1 MNIAEPFINRPVASS
16 LLAVGIV
23 LLGLLAFRMLPVA
36 PLPQVD
42 FPAVQIYA
50 GLPGASPE
58 SMASTVATP
67 LERAL
72 GSIPGVTAINSNS
85 TQGST
90 FIWVEFTLDRDLD
103 SAARDVQAALNSA
116 RGQLP
121 AGMPGNPSYRKISPS
136 QAPIMAI
143 ALSSPNLSPSALYD
157 AASTILAQ
165 KLSQIHGVGQV
176 GIDGA
181 SLPAVRI
188 QLNPNALANYNI
200 ALDEVRNAVA
210 NANVL
215 RPIGTLE
222 ESDTR
227 WQVHTNESLRSAKDY
242 QTLVI
247 RYREDGG
254 VVRLQDVAT
263 VTDSVENRYT
273 DGFHN
278 QSSAV
283 TLTVSRQTGA
293 NIVETIDAINAQLP
307 ALRALM
313 PGDTQLKVVMDRSPG
328 IRATLN
334 EAQITLM
341 LSVLLVVGVV
351 WVFLGS
357 ARSALIPSLAI
368 PVAIIGAFAV
378 MYLYGFSLNNISLMA
393 LIVAA
398 GLVVDDAIVVLEN
411 IKRHIERGLSPF
423 QAAIQG
429 TREVGFTLL
438 AMNITLVVVFISI
451 LLMGGVVEKLFRE
464 FSITLAAA
472 MIISLAVSLSLTPAL
487 CAQLLKAEPKKEF
500 KPNIF
505 DDIKQAYS
513 VALSW
518 ALLHSRIVMLI
529 LAAVIGVNIY
539 LYIAIPKTMLPEQD
553 TGQMTGFIRGD
564 DGFSFQL
571 MQPKIQQFR
580 QLLLSDPAI
589 EDVFGASG
597 GGNGVSNAWIRI
609 SLKPMAERGVSVDEV
624 VDRLRRKMPS
634 IPGAILMINSDQDI
648 RLSSPFSRSE
658 QELMLLA
665 DDLKL
670 LHNWAAKITT
680 AMEKMPELT
689 EIDGVKE
696 EGTQQV
702 VLTIDREAAQR
713 LGVNMNAVASMLNNS
728 FSQRQVSTMYDE
740 MNQYRVVMELEPG
753 YTATPAVLEQ
763 LQVITSDGK
772 RVPLSTFS
780 SFGYGLAEDRV
791 RHSNQFAS
799 ESIGYGVAEN
809 YTEEQA
815 RAAIET
821 KIAELMVPNEV
832 YLAPAGSSR
841 PGWGPSTPG
850 MAQDPAVLIGCV
862 LLAVYL
868 ILGILYESTIHPL
881 TILST
886 LPSAGIGALLA
897 LRLSDTPF
905 SLIAMLGLFLLIGI
919 VMKNAI
925 LMIDFALELERKEG
939 LSSRDSIFQ
948 AALLRLRP
956 IMMTNLAGLLGAL
969 PLILSFNEGSE
980 LRTPL
985 GITIIGGLAVSQLL
999 TLFTT
1004 PVVYLYMEKVRNWGL
1019 GRKAGQLPKADA
1031 DFLIERPDVIVDE
1044 GRFRL

>member
-1 MNIAEPFINRPVASS
+1 MFIADLFIKRPVASS

-23 LLGLLAFRMLPVA
+23 LLGLLAWRMLPVA

-58 SMASTVATP
+58 SMAATVATP

-90 FIWVEFTLDRDLD
+90 FIWVEFNLDRDLD
-103 SAARDVQAALNSA
+103 SAARDVQAALNAA

-121 AGMPGNPSYRKISPS
+121 AGMPGNPGYRKISPS
-136 QAPIMAI
+136 QAPIMAL

-157 AASTILAQ
+157 SAATILAQ

-200 ALDEVRNAVA
+200 ALDEVRNAVS

-215 RPIGTLE
+215 RPIGMLE
-222 ESDTR
+222 ENDTR

-247 RYREDGG
+247 RYGEDGG

-313 PGDTQLKVVMDRSPG
+313 PADTQLKVVMDRSPG
-328 IRATLN
+328 IRATLK
-334 EAQITLM
+334 EAQITLV

-378 MYLYGFSLNNISLMA
+378 MYLYGFSLNNLSLMA

-487 CAQLLKAEPKKEF
+487 CAQLLKAEPKKEI

-505 DDIKQAYS
+505 DDIKGAYS
-513 VALSW
+513 IALGW
-518 ALLHSRIVMLI
+518 ALRHSRIVMSI
-529 LAAVIGVNIY
+529 LAAVIGLNIY
-539 LYIAIPKTMLPEQD
+539 LYVAIPKTMLPEQD
-553 TGQMTGFIRGD
+553 TGQMTGWIRGD

-580 QLLLSDPAI
+580 QLLLADPAV

-597 GGNGVSNAWIRI
+597 GGNGVSNAWMRI
-609 SLKPMAERGVSVDEV
+609 SLKPMAERGVSVHEV
-624 VDRLRRKMPS
+624 VDRLRRQMPS
-634 IPGAILMINSDQDI
+634 IPGAMLMVGPDQDI

-753 YTATPAVLEQ
+753 YTSTPAVLEQ

-850 MAQDPAVLIGCV
+850 MAQDPAVLIACV

-1019 GRKAGQLPKADA
+1019 KKAGHAAPAKATN
-1031 DFLIERPDVIVDE
+1031 
-1044 GRFRL
+1044 

>member
-1 MNIAEPFINRPVASS
+1 
-16 LLAVGIV
+16 
-23 LLGLLAFRMLPVA
+23 
-36 PLPQVD
+36 
-42 FPAVQIYA
+42 
-50 GLPGASPE
+50 
-58 SMASTVATP
+58 MAATVATP

-103 SAARDVQAALNSA
+103 SAARDVQAALNAA

-121 AGMPGNPSYRKISPS
+121 AGMPGNPGYRKISPS
-136 QAPIMAI
+136 QAPIMAL
-143 ALSSPNLSPSALYD
+143 ALSSPNLSPAALYD
-157 AASTILAQ
+157 SAATILAQ
-165 KLSQIHGVGQV
+165 KLSQIKGVGQV

-188 QLNPNALANYNI
+188 QLNPNALANYGI

-210 NANVL
+210 NANVM
-215 RPIGTLE
+215 RPIGMLE
-222 ESDTR
+222 ENDTR

-247 RYREDGG
+247 RYGDEGG

-313 PGDTQLKVVMDRSPG
+313 PADTQLKVVMDRSPG
-328 IRATLN
+328 IRATLK
-334 EAQITLM
+334 EAQITLV

-378 MYLYGFSLNNISLMA
+378 MYLYGFSLNNLSLMA

-487 CAQLLKAEPKKEF
+487 CAQLLKAEPKKEH
-500 KPNIF
+500 KPGIF
-505 DDIKQAYS
+505 DDIKHGYS
-513 VALSW
+513 IALDW
-518 ALLHSRIVMLI
+518 ALRHSRIVLLI
-529 LAAVIGVNIY
+529 LAGVIGINIY
-539 LYIAIPKTMLPEQD
+539 LYVAIPKTMLPEQD
-553 TGQMTGFIRGD
+553 TGQMTGWIRGD

-580 QLLLSDPAI
+580 QLLLADPAV

-597 GGNGVSNAWIRI
+597 GGNGVSNAWMRI
-609 SLKPMAERGVSVDEV
+609 SLKPMAERGVSVHEV
-624 VDRLRRKMPS
+624 VDRLRRQMPS
-634 IPGAILMINSDQDI
+634 IPGAMLMIGPDQDI

-670 LHNWAAKITT
+670 LHKWAAKITT

-728 FSQRQVSTMYDE
+728 FSQRQVSTMFDE

-763 LQVITSDGK
+763 LQVITNDGK

-780 SFGYGLAEDRV
+780 SFNYGLAEDRV

-815 RAAIET
+815 RAAIEN
-821 KIAELMVPNEV
+821 KIAELMVPKEV

-850 MAQDPAVLIGCV
+850 MAQDPAVLIACV

-1019 GRKAGQLPKADA
+1019 AIRHISETKEKQASTSHNL
-1031 DFLIERPDVIVDE
+1031 
-1044 GRFRL
+1044 

>member
-1 MNIAEPFINRPVASS
+1 MNIAEPFIKRPVAAS

-23 LLGLLAFRMLPVA
+23 LLGLLAWRMLPVA

-58 SMASTVATP
+58 SMAATVATP

-103 SAARDVQAALNSA
+103 SAARDVQAALNAA

-121 AGMPGNPSYRKISPS
+121 AGMPGNPGYRKISPS
-136 QAPIMAI
+136 QAPIMAL

-157 AASTILAQ
+157 SAATILAQ
-165 KLSQIHGVGQV
+165 KLSQIKGVGQV

-188 QLNPNALANYNI
+188 QLNPNALANYGI

-215 RPIGTLE
+215 RPIGMLE
-222 ESDTR
+222 ENDTR
-227 WQVHTNESLRSAKDY
+227 WQVHTNESLRSATDY
-242 QTLVI
+242 QTLII

-263 VTDSVENRYT
+263 VSDSVENRYT

-313 PGDTQLKVVMDRSPG
+313 PADTQLKVVMDRSPG
-328 IRATLN
+328 IRATLK
-334 EAQITLM
+334 EAQITLV

-378 MYLYGFSLNNISLMA
+378 MYLYGFSLNNLSLMA

-472 MIISLAVSLSLTPAL
+472 MVISLAVSLSLTPAL
-487 CAQLLKAEPKKEF
+487 CAQLLKSEQKKEH
-500 KPNIF
+500 KPGIF
-505 DDIKQAYS
+505 DDIKHAYS
-513 VALSW
+513 IALGW
-518 ALLHSRIVMLI
+518 ALHHSRIVMLI
-529 LAAVIGVNIY
+529 LAGVIGLNIY
-539 LYIAIPKTMLPEQD
+539 LYVAIPKTMLPEQD
-553 TGQMTGFIRGD
+553 TGQMTGWIRGD

-580 QLLLSDPAI
+580 QLLLADPAV

-597 GGNGVSNAWIRI
+597 GGNGVSNAWMRI
-609 SLKPMAERGVSVDEV
+609 SLKPMAERGVSVNEV
-624 VDRLRRKMPS
+624 VDRLRRQMPS
-634 IPGAILMINSDQDI
+634 IPGAMLMIGPDQDI

-740 MNQYRVVMELEPG
+740 MNQYRVVMELEPS

-799 ESIGYGVAEN
+799 ESIGYGIAEN

-821 KIAELMVPNEV
+821 KIAELMVPKEV

-868 ILGILYESTIHPL
+868 ILGILYESSIHPL

-1019 GRKAGQLPKADA
+1019 GKKAGELPKADA
-1031 DFLIERPDVIVDE
+1031 DFLVERPDIIADE
-1044 GRFRL
+1044 GRFKL

>member
-1 MNIAEPFINRPVASS
+1 MFIADPFIKRPVASS
-16 LLAVGIV
+16 LLAIGIV

-58 SMASTVATP
+58 SMAATVATP

-103 SAARDVQAALNSA
+103 SAARDVQAALNAA

-121 AGMPGNPSYRKISPS
+121 AGMPGNPGYRKISPS
-136 QAPIMAI
+136 QAPIMAL
-143 ALSSPNLSPSALYD
+143 ALSSPNLSPAALYD
-157 AASTILAQ
+157 SAATILAQ
-165 KLSQIHGVGQV
+165 KLSQIKGVGQV

-188 QLNPNALANYNI
+188 QLNPNALANYGI

-210 NANVL
+210 NANVM
-215 RPIGTLE
+215 RPVGMLE
-222 ESDTR
+222 ENDTR

-247 RYREDGG
+247 RYGDEGG

-313 PGDTQLKVVMDRSPG
+313 PADTQLKVVMDRSPG
-328 IRATLN
+328 IRATLK
-334 EAQITLM
+334 EAQITLV

-378 MYLYGFSLNNISLMA
+378 MYLYGFSLNNLSLMA

-487 CAQLLKAEPKKEF
+487 CAQLLKAEPKKEH
-500 KPNIF
+500 KPGIF
-505 DDIKQAYS
+505 DDIKQGYS
-513 VALSW
+513 IALDW
-518 ALLHSRIVMLI
+518 ALRHSRIVLLI
-529 LAAVIGVNIY
+529 LAGVIGLNIY
-539 LYIAIPKTMLPEQD
+539 LYVAIPKTMLPEQD
-553 TGQMTGFIRGD
+553 TGQMTGWIRGD

-580 QLLLSDPAI
+580 QLLLADPAV

-597 GGNGVSNAWIRI
+597 GGNGVSNAWMRI
-609 SLKPMAERGVSVDEV
+609 SLKPMAERGVSVHEV
-624 VDRLRRKMPS
+624 VDRLRRQMPS
-634 IPGAILMINSDQDI
+634 IPGAMLMIGPDQDI

-670 LHNWAAKITT
+670 LHKWAAKITT

-728 FSQRQVSTMYDE
+728 FSQRQVSTMFDE

-763 LQVITSDGK
+763 LQVITNDGK

-780 SFGYGLAEDRV
+780 SFNYGLAEDRV

-815 RAAIET
+815 RAAIEN
-821 KIAELMVPNEV
+821 KIAELMVPKEV

-850 MAQDPAVLIGCV
+850 MAQDPAVLIACV

-1019 GRKAGQLPKADA
+1019 GKKVRQANQAIAPN
-1031 DFLIERPDVIVDE
+1031 
-1044 GRFRL
+1044 

>member
-1 MNIAEPFINRPVASS
+1 MNIAEPFIKRPVAAS
-16 LLAVGIV
+16 LLAVAIV
-23 LLGLLAFRMLPVA
+23 LLGLLSWRLLPVA

-42 FPAVQIYA
+42 FPAIQVYA
-50 GLPGASPE
+50 SLPGASPE

-85 TQGST
+85 TQGFT
-90 FIWVEFTLDRDLD
+90 NIWVEFTLDRNLD
-103 SAARDVQAALNSA
+103 SAARDVQAALNAA

-121 AGMPGNPSYRKISPS
+121 AGMPGNPGYRKISPS
-136 QAPIMAI
+136 QAPIMAL
-143 ALSSPNLSPSALYD
+143 ALSSPNLAPSALYD
-157 AASTILAQ
+157 AASTVLAQ
-165 KLSQIHGVGQV
+165 KLAQIKGVGQV

-188 QLNPNALANYNI
+188 QLNPNALANNGI
-200 ALDEVRNAVA
+200 ALDEVRNAIST
-210 NANVL
+210 ANVL
-215 RPIGTLE
+215 RPLGLLE
-222 ESDTR
+222 EADTR
-227 WQVHTNESLRSAKDY
+227 WQVRTNESLRSAADY
-242 QTLVI
+242 KKLVI
-247 RYREDGG
+247 RYGDAGP
-254 VVRLQDVAT
+254 VRLQDVAT
-263 VTDSVENRYT
+263 VSDSVENRYT

-278 QSSAV
+278 HSSAV

-313 PGDTQLKVVMDRSPG
+313 PADTQLKVVMDRSPG
-328 IRATLN
+328 IRATLK
-334 EAQITLM
+334 EAQITLA
-341 LSVLLVVGVV
+341 LAVLLVVGVV
-351 WVFLGS
+351 WMFLGS

-368 PVAIIGAFAV
+368 PVAIIGAFVV
-378 MYLYGFSLNNISLMA
+378 MYLYGFSLNNLSLMA

-411 IKRHIERGLSPF
+411 IKRHIERGLPPME
-423 QAAIQG
+423 AAILG
-429 TREVGFTLL
+429 AREVGFTLL
-438 AMNITLVVVFISI
+438 AMNITLVVIFVSI

-472 MIISLAVSLSLTPAL
+472 MLISLLVSLSLTPAL
-487 CAQLLKAEPKKEF
+487 CAQLLKKAPKKSAASTSL
-500 KPNIF
+500 F
-505 DDIKQAYS
+505 DEIKQGYGI
-513 VALSW
+513 ALNW
-518 ALLHSRIVMLI
+518 ALRHSRIVMLA

-539 LYIAIPKTMLPEQD
+539 LYVAIPKTMLPDQD
-553 TGQMTGFIRGD
+553 TGQMTSWIRGD

-571 MQPKIQQFR
+571 MQPKIQEFR
-580 QLLLSDPAI
+580 KLLLADPAV

-597 GGNGVSNAWIRI
+597 GGNGVSNAWMRI
-609 SLKPMAERGVSVDEV
+609 SLKPMAERGVSVHEV
-624 VDRLRRKMPS
+624 VDRLRRQMPS
-634 IPGAILMINSDQDI
+634 IPGAMMMIGPDQDI

-658 QELMLLA
+658 QELLLLS

-670 LHNWAAKITT
+670 MSTWAAKITT
-680 AMEKMPELT
+680 AMESMPEVT
-689 EIDGVKE
+689 EVDGVKE

-713 LGVNMNAVASMLNNS
+713 LGVDMATVATLLNNS
-728 FSQRQVSTMYDE
+728 FSQRQVSTMYDR

-763 LQVITSDGK
+763 LQVITRDGQ

-780 SFGYGLAEDRV
+780 SFDYGLAEDRV
-791 RHSNQFAS
+791 RHTNQFAS
-799 ESIGYGVAEN
+799 ESIGYGVAEGF
-809 YTEEQA
+809 TEEQA
-815 RAAIET
+815 RLAIEQ
-821 KIAELMVPNEV
+821 KLGELMVPKEV
-832 YLAPAGSSR
+832 YLATAGTSR

-850 MAQDPAVLIGCV
+850 MAQEPAVLIACV

-948 AALLRLRP
+948 AAMMRLRP

-969 PLILSFNEGSE
+969 PLILGSNEGSE

-1004 PVVYLYMEKVRNWGL
+1004 PVVYLYMEKLRNWGL
-1019 GRKAGQLPKADA
+1019 AKKQGQAPLTAAD
-1031 DFLIERPDVIVDE
+1031 
-1044 GRFRL
+1044 

>member
-1 MNIAEPFINRPVASS
+1 MSIAEPFIKRPVASS
-16 LLAVGIV
+16 LLALGIV
-23 LLGLLAFRMLPVA
+23 LLGLLSWRMLPVA

-42 FPAVQIYA
+42 FPAVQIFA
-50 GLPGASPE
+50 SLPGASPE

-90 FIWVEFTLDRDLD
+90 FIWVEFTLDRDLN
-103 SAARDVQAALNSA
+103 SAARDVQAALNAA

-136 QAPIMAI
+136 QAPIMAL

-188 QLNPNALANYNI
+188 QLNPNALSSYGI
-200 ALDEVRNAVA
+200 ALDEVRNAIG

-215 RPIGTLE
+215 RPLGVLE
-222 ESDTR
+222 DTDSH
-227 WQVHTNESLRSAKDY
+227 WQIRTNETLRSAADY
-242 QTLVI
+242 QSLVI
-247 RYREDGG
+247 RYGDSGP
-254 VVRLQDVAT
+254 VRLKDVAT

-307 ALRALM
+307 NLRALM
-313 PGDTQLKVVMDRSPG
+313 PADTQLKVVMDRSPG
-328 IRATLN
+328 IRATLK
-334 EAQITLM
+334 EAQITLFVA
-341 LSVLLVVGVV
+341 VLLVVGVV
-351 WVFLGS
+351 WIFLRS
-357 ARSALIPSLAI
+357 AQSALIPSLAI
-368 PVAIIGAFAV
+368 PVAIIGSFSV
-378 MYLYGFSLNNISLMA
+378 MYLCGFSLNNLSLMA

-411 IKRHIERGLSPF
+411 IKRHIEKGVAPF
-423 QAAIQG
+423 EAAIQG
-429 TREVGFTLL
+429 AKEVGFTLL
-438 AMNITLVVVFISI
+438 AMNITLVVIFVSI

-472 MIISLAVSLSLTPAL
+472 MLISLAVSLSLTPAL
-487 CAQLLKAEPKKEF
+487 CGQLLKPEAAKAH
-500 KPNIF
+500 KPGIF
-505 DDIKQAYS
+505 DDIKQGYS
-513 VALSW
+513 VALDW
-518 ALLHSRIVMLI
+518 ALRHGRIVLCI
-529 LAAVIGVNIY
+529 LAGVIGLNIY
-539 LYIAIPKTMLPEQD
+539 LYVAIPKTMLPEQD
-553 TGQMTGFIRGD
+553 TGQMTGWVRGD

-571 MQPKIQQFR
+571 MQPKIQEFR
-580 QLLLSDPAI
+580 KVLLADPAV

-597 GGNGVSNAWIRI
+597 GGNGVSNAWMRI
-609 SLKPMAERGVSVDEV
+609 SLKPMAERGVSVMEV
-624 VDRLRRKMPS
+624 TDRIRRQIPS
-634 IPGAILMINSDQDI
+634 IPGAMLMVGPDQDI
-648 RLSSPFSRSE
+648 RLSSPFSRSQNE
-658 QELMLLA
+658 IMMLS

-670 LHNWAAKITT
+670 LHTWAAKLTT
-680 AMEKMPELT
+680 AMEQMKEVT
-689 EIDGVKE
+689 EIDGVRE
-696 EGTQQV
+696 EGTQQIQ
-702 VLTIDREAAQR
+702 LTIDREAAQR
-713 LGVNMNAVASMLNNS
+713 LGVDMSTVASMLNNS
-728 FSQRQVSTMYDE
+728 FSQRQVSTMYEE

-753 YTATPAVLEQ
+753 YTATPEVLNQ
-763 LQVITSDGK
+763 LQVITRNGK
-772 RVPLSTFS
+772 RIPLSTFS
-780 SFGYGLAEDRV
+780 TFDYGLAEDRV
-791 RHSNQFAS
+791 RRSNQFVS
-799 ESIGYGVAEN
+799 ESIGYGIAEGF
-809 YTEEQA
+809 TAEQA

-821 KIAELMVPNEV
+821 KVAELMMPKEV
-832 YLAPAGSSR
+832 YLAGSGASR
-841 PGWGPSTPG
+841 PGWGPSVPG
-850 MAQDPAVLIGCV
+850 MAQEPAVLIACV

-868 ILGILYESTIHPL
+868 ILGVLYESTIHPL

-925 LMIDFALELERKEG
+925 LMIDFALELERREG
-939 LSSRDSIFQ
+939 LSSRDSIYQ
-948 AALLRLRP
+948 AALMRLRP

-969 PLILSFNEGSE
+969 PLILGFNEGSE

-985 GITIIGGLAVSQLL
+985 GITIIGGLAVSQFL

-1004 PVVYLYMEKVRNWGL
+1004 PVVYLYMEKIRNWGL
-1019 GRKAGQLPKADA
+1019 GRFASAEQQH
-1031 DFLIERPDVIVDE
+1031 
-1044 GRFRL
+1044 

>member
-1 MNIAEPFINRPVASS
+1 MNLAEPFIKRPVAAS
-16 LLAVGIV
+16 LLAIGIV
-23 LLGLLAFRMLPVA
+23 LLGLLAWRMLPVA

-42 FPAVQIYA
+42 FPAVQIFA
-50 GLPGASPE
+50 QLPGASPE
-58 SMASTVATP
+58 SMAATVATP

-103 SAARDVQAALNSA
+103 SAVRDVQAALNAA

-121 AGMPGNPSYRKISPS
+121 AGMPGNPGYRKISPS
-136 QAPIMAI
+136 QAPIMAL

-165 KLSQIHGVGQV
+165 KLAQVQGVGQV

-188 QLNPNALANYNI
+188 QLNPNALANYGI
-200 ALDEVRNAVA
+200 ALDEVRNAIS

-215 RPIGTLE
+215 RPLGILE
-222 ESDTR
+222 EDDIR
-227 WQVHTNESLRSAKDY
+227 WQVRTNESLRTAKDY

-247 RYREDGG
+247 RYAENGG
-254 VVRLQDVAT
+254 LVRLQDVAT
-263 VTDSVENRYT
+263 VSDSVENRYT

-283 TLTVSRQTGA
+283 TLTVARQSGA

-313 PGDTQLKVVMDRSPG
+313 PADTQLKVVMDRSPG
-328 IRATLN
+328 IRATLK

-368 PVAIIGAFAV
+368 PVALIGAFAI
-378 MYLYGFSLNNISLMA
+378 MYLYGFSLNNLSLMA

-411 IKRHIERGLSPF
+411 IKRHIERGVPPF
-423 QAAIQG
+423 KAAIEG

-451 LLMGGVVEKLFRE
+451 LLMGGIVEKLFRE

-487 CAQLLKAEPKKEF
+487 CAQLLKKEPKKEE
-500 KPNIF
+500 KVGIF
-505 DDIKQAYS
+505 EDIKHAYAI
-513 VALSW
+513 ALSW
-518 ALLHSRIVMLI
+518 ALRHSRIVMLV
-529 LAAVIGVNIY
+529 LAGVIGLNIY

-553 TGQMTGFIRGD
+553 TGQMTAFVRGD
-564 DGFSFQL
+564 DGFSFQI

-580 QLLLSDPAI
+580 QVLLADPAI
-589 EDVFGASG
+589 EDVFGATG
-597 GGNGVSNAWIRI
+597 GGTGVSNAWMRI
-609 SLKPMAERGVSVDEV
+609 SLKPMAERGVSVQEV
-624 VDRLRRKMPS
+624 TDRIRRQIPS
-634 IPGAILMINSDQDI
+634 IPGAMLMVGPDQDI

-670 LHNWAAKITT
+670 LHKWAAKITT
-680 AMEKMPELT
+680 AMQEMPELT

-713 LGVNMNAVASMLNNS
+713 LGVNMNTVASMLNNS
-728 FSQRQVSTMYDE
+728 FSQRQVSTMYEE

-753 YTATPAVLEQ
+753 FTASPAVLEQ
-763 LQVITSDGK
+763 LQVITTDGK
-772 RVPLSTFS
+772 RVPLSTFA

-821 KIAELMVPNEV
+821 KIAELMVPKEV

-850 MAQDPAVLIGCV
+850 LAQDPAVLIACV

-939 LSSRDSIFQ
+939 LSSRDSIYQ

-1004 PVVYLYMEKVRNWGL
+1004 PVVYLYMEKLRNWGL
-1019 GRKAGQLPKADA
+1019 KKKHAYA
-1031 DFLIERPDVIVDE
+1031 
-1044 GRFRL
+1044 

>member
-1 MNIAEPFINRPVASS
+1 MFIADPFIKRPVASS

-23 LLGLLAFRMLPVA
+23 LLGLLAWRMLPVA

-58 SMASTVATP
+58 SMAATVATP

-103 SAARDVQAALNSA
+103 SAARDVQAALNAA

-121 AGMPGNPSYRKISPS
+121 AGMPGNPGYRKISPS
-136 QAPIMAI
+136 QAPIMAL
-143 ALSSPNLSPSALYD
+143 ALSSPNLSPAALYD
-157 AASTILAQ
+157 SAATILAQ
-165 KLSQIHGVGQV
+165 KISQIKGVGQV

-188 QLNPNALANYNI
+188 QLNPNALANYGI
-200 ALDEVRNAVA
+200 ALDEVRNVVA
-210 NANVL
+210 NANVM
-215 RPIGTLE
+215 RPIGMLE
-222 ESDTR
+222 ENDTR

-247 RYREDGG
+247 RYGDEGG

-313 PGDTQLKVVMDRSPG
+313 PADTQLKVVMDRSPG
-328 IRATLN
+328 IRATLK
-334 EAQITLM
+334 EAQITLV

-378 MYLYGFSLNNISLMA
+378 MYLYGFSLNNLSLMA

-487 CAQLLKAEPKKEF
+487 CAQLLKAEPKKEH
-500 KPNIF
+500 KPGIF
-505 DDIKQAYS
+505 DDIKHGYS
-513 VALSW
+513 IALDW
-518 ALLHSRIVMLI
+518 ALRHSRIVLLI
-529 LAAVIGVNIY
+529 LAGVIGLNIY
-539 LYIAIPKTMLPEQD
+539 LYVAIPKTMLPEQD
-553 TGQMTGFIRGD
+553 TGQMTGWIRGD

-580 QLLLSDPAI
+580 QLLLADPAV

-597 GGNGVSNAWIRI
+597 GGNGVSNAWMRI
-609 SLKPMAERGVSVDEV
+609 SLKPMAERGVSVHEV
-624 VDRLRRKMPS
+624 VDRLRRQMPS
-634 IPGAILMINSDQDI
+634 IPGAMLMIGPDQDI

-799 ESIGYGVAEN
+799 ESIGYGVVEN

-1019 GRKAGQLPKADA
+1019 EKKAGQYPKADA
-1031 DFLIERPDVIVDE
+1031 DFLMERPDIIADE
-1044 GRFRL
+1044 GRFKL

>member
-1 MNIAEPFINRPVASS
+1 MNIAEPFIKRPVAAS
-16 LLAVGIV
+16 LLAVAIV
-23 LLGLLAFRMLPVA
+23 LLGLLSWRLLPVA

-42 FPAVQIYA
+42 FPAIQVYA
-50 GLPGASPE
+50 SLPGASPE

-85 TQGST
+85 TQGFT
-90 FIWVEFTLDRDLD
+90 NIWVEFTLDRNLD
-103 SAARDVQAALNSA
+103 SAARDVQAALNAA

-121 AGMPGNPSYRKISPS
+121 AGMPGNPGYRKISPS
-136 QAPIMAI
+136 QAPIMAL
-143 ALSSPNLSPSALYD
+143 ALSSPNLAPSALYD
-157 AASTILAQ
+157 AASTVLAQ
-165 KLSQIHGVGQV
+165 KLAQIKGVGQV

-188 QLNPNALANYNI
+188 QLNPNALANYGI
-200 ALDEVRNAVA
+200 ALDEVRNAIST
-210 NANVL
+210 ANVL
-215 RPIGTLE
+215 RPLGLLE
-222 ESDTR
+222 EDDTR
-227 WQVHTNESLRSAKDY
+227 WQVRTNESLRSAADY
-242 QTLVI
+242 KNLVI
-247 RYREDGG
+247 RYGDSGP
-254 VVRLQDVAT
+254 VRLQDVAT
-263 VTDSVENRYT
+263 VNDSVENRYT

-278 QSSAV
+278 RSSAV

-328 IRATLN
+328 IRATLK
-334 EAQITLM
+334 EAEVTLV
-341 LSVLLVVGVV
+341 LAVLLVVAVV

-368 PVAIIGAFAV
+368 PVAIIGAFVV
-378 MYLYGFSLNNISLMA
+378 MYLYGFSLNNLSLMA

-411 IKRHIERGLSPF
+411 IKRHIERGLPPME
-423 QAAIQG
+423 AAILG
-429 TREVGFTLL
+429 AREVGFTLL
-438 AMNITLVVVFISI
+438 AMNITLVVIFVSI

-472 MIISLAVSLSLTPAL
+472 MLISLLVSLSLTPAL
-487 CAQLLKAEPKKEF
+487 CAQLLKKAPKKSER
-500 KPNIF
+500 PGTF
-505 DDIKQAYS
+505 DEIKQGYGI
-513 VALSW
+513 ALSW
-518 ALLHSRIVMLI
+518 ALRHSRIVMLL

-539 LYIAIPKTMLPEQD
+539 LYVAIPKTMLPEQD
-553 TGQMTGFIRGD
+553 TGQMTAWVRGD

-571 MQPKIQQFR
+571 MQPKIQEFR
-580 QLLLSDPAI
+580 KVLLTDPAV

-597 GGNGVSNAWIRI
+597 GGNGVSNAWMRI
-609 SLKPMAERGVSVDEV
+609 SLKPMAERGVSVHEV
-624 VDRLRRKMPS
+624 VDRIRRQIPS
-634 IPGAILMINSDQDI
+634 IPGAMMMIGPDQDI

-658 QELMLLA
+658 QELLLLS

-670 LHNWAAKITT
+670 MSKWAAKITT
-680 AMEKMPELT
+680 AMENMPEVT
-689 EIDGVKE
+689 EVDGVKE

-702 VLTIDREAAQR
+702 VLTIDRETAQR
-713 LGVNMNAVASMLNNS
+713 LGVDMATVATLLNNS
-728 FSQRQVSTMYDE
+728 FSQRQVSTMYDR

-763 LQVITSDGK
+763 LQVITRSGE

-780 SFGYGLAEDRV
+780 SFDYGLAEDRV
-791 RHSNQFAS
+791 RHTNQFAS
-799 ESIGYGVAEN
+799 ESIGYGVAEGF
-809 YTEEQA
+809 TEEQA
-815 RAAIET
+815 RIAIEQ
-821 KIAELMVPNEV
+821 KIGELMVPKDV
-832 YLAPAGSSR
+832 YLATAGTSR

-850 MAQDPAVLIGCV
+850 MAQEPAVLIACV

-948 AALLRLRP
+948 AAMMRLRP

-969 PLILSFNEGSE
+969 PLILGSNEGSE

-1004 PVVYLYMEKVRNWGL
+1004 PVVYLYMEKLRNWGL
-1019 GRKAGQLPKADA
+1019 HRKTLVSPLASTTTPGSTKTQTD
-1031 DFLIERPDVIVDE
+1031 
-1044 GRFRL
+1044 

>member
-1 MNIAEPFINRPVASS
+1 MNIAEPFIKRPVAAS
-16 LLAVGIV
+16 LLAVAIV
-23 LLGLLAFRMLPVA
+23 LLGLLSWRLLPVA

-42 FPAVQIYA
+42 FPAIQVYA
-50 GLPGASPE
+50 SLPGASPE

-85 TQGST
+85 TQGFT
-90 FIWVEFTLDRDLD
+90 NIWVEFTLDRNLD
-103 SAARDVQAALNSA
+103 SAARDVQAALNAA

-121 AGMPGNPSYRKISPS
+121 AGMPGNPGYRKISPS
-136 QAPIMAI
+136 QAPIMAL
-143 ALSSPNLSPSALYD
+143 ALSSPNLAPSALYD
-157 AASTILAQ
+157 AASTVLAQ
-165 KLSQIHGVGQV
+165 KLAQIKGVGQV

-188 QLNPNALANYNI
+188 QLNPNALANNGI
-200 ALDEVRNAVA
+200 ALDEVRNAIST
-210 NANVL
+210 ANVL
-215 RPIGTLE
+215 RPLGLLE
-222 ESDTR
+222 EADTR
-227 WQVHTNESLRSAKDY
+227 WQVRTNESLRSAADY
-242 QTLVI
+242 KKLVI
-247 RYREDGG
+247 RYGDAGP
-254 VVRLQDVAT
+254 VRLQDVAT
-263 VTDSVENRYT
+263 VSDSVENRYT

-278 QSSAV
+278 HSSAV

-293 NIVETIDAINAQLP
+293 NIVETIDSINAQLP
-307 ALRALM
+307 ALRTLM
-313 PGDTQLKVVMDRSPG
+313 PADTQLKVVMDRSPG
-328 IRATLN
+328 IRATLK
-334 EAQITLM
+334 EAQVTLA
-341 LSVLLVVGVV
+341 LAVLLVVGVV
-351 WVFLGS
+351 WMFLGS

-368 PVAIIGAFAV
+368 PVAIIGAFVV
-378 MYLYGFSLNNISLMA
+378 MYLYGFSLNNLSLMA

-411 IKRHIERGLSPF
+411 IKRHIERGLPPME
-423 QAAIQG
+423 AAILG
-429 TREVGFTLL
+429 AREVGFTLL
-438 AMNITLVVVFISI
+438 AMNITLVVIFVSI

-472 MIISLAVSLSLTPAL
+472 MLISLLVSLSLTPAL
-487 CAQLLKAEPKKEF
+487 CAQLLKKAPKKSER
-500 KPNIF
+500 PSIF
-505 DDIKQAYS
+505 DEIKQGYGI
-513 VALSW
+513 ALNW
-518 ALLHSRIVMLI
+518 ALRHSRIVMLV

-539 LYIAIPKTMLPEQD
+539 LYVAIPKTMLPDQD
-553 TGQMTGFIRGD
+553 TGQMTSWIRGD

-571 MQPKIQQFR
+571 MQPKIQEFR
-580 QLLLSDPAI
+580 KLLLADPAV

-597 GGNGVSNAWIRI
+597 GGNGVSNAWMRI
-609 SLKPMAERGVSVDEV
+609 SLKPMAERGVSVHEV
-624 VDRLRRKMPS
+624 VDRLRRQMPS
-634 IPGAILMINSDQDI
+634 IPGAMMMIGPDQDI

-658 QELMLLA
+658 QELLLLS

-670 LHNWAAKITT
+670 MSKWAAKITT
-680 AMEKMPELT
+680 AMESMPEVT
-689 EIDGVKE
+689 EVDGVKE

-713 LGVNMNAVASMLNNS
+713 LGVDMATVATLLNNS
-728 FSQRQVSTMYDE
+728 FSQRQVSTMYDR

-763 LQVITSDGK
+763 LQVITRAGQ

-780 SFGYGLAEDRV
+780 SFDYGLAEDRV
-791 RHSNQFAS
+791 RHTNQFAS
-799 ESIGYGVAEN
+799 ESIGYGVAEGF
-809 YTEEQA
+809 TDEQA
-815 RAAIET
+815 RLAIEQ
-821 KIAELMVPNEV
+821 KLGELMVPKEV
-832 YLAPAGSSR
+832 YLATAGTSR

-850 MAQDPAVLIGCV
+850 MAQEPAVLIACV

-948 AALLRLRP
+948 AAMMRLRP

-969 PLILSFNEGSE
+969 PLILGSNEGSE

-1004 PVVYLYMEKVRNWGL
+1004 PVVYLYMEKLRTWGL
-1019 GRKAGQLPKADA
+1019 AKKQGQTPLSTAN
-1031 DFLIERPDVIVDE
+1031 
-1044 GRFRL
+1044 

>member
-1 MNIAEPFINRPVASS
+1 MTMAEPFIKRPVAAC
-16 LLAVGIV
+16 LVAVAIL
-23 LLGLLAFRMLPVA
+23 LLGFLSWRMLPVA

-50 GLPGASPE
+50 ALPGASPE
-58 SMASTVATP
+58 SMAATVATP

-72 GSIPGVTAINSNS
+72 GSIPGVTAINSSS
-85 TQGST
+85 TQGVT
-90 FIWVEFTLDRDLD
+90 FIWVEFTLDRNLD
-103 SAARDVQAALNSA
+103 SAARDVQAALNAA
-116 RGQLP
+116 RSQLP

-136 QAPIMAI
+136 QAPILAL
-143 ALSSPNLSPSALYD
+143 ALSSPNLSASALYD
-157 AASTILAQ
+157 SASTILAQ
-165 KLSQIHGVGQV
+165 KLAQIKGVGQV
-176 GIDGA
+176 AIDGA

-188 QLNPNALANYNI
+188 QLNPNALASYGI
-200 ALDEVRNAVA
+200 ALDEVRNA
-210 NANVL
+210 
-215 RPIGTLE
+215 IGNSNLVKPLGVLE
-222 ESDTR
+222 EDDTR
-227 WQVHTNESLRSAKDY
+227 WHIGTNDNMRTAADY
-242 QTLVI
+242 KNLIV
-247 RYREDGG
+247 RYNKTGL
-254 VVRLQDVAT
+254 VRLQDVAT

-273 DGFHN
+273 SGFHN
-278 QSSAV
+278 QSTAV

-293 NIVETIDAINAQLP
+293 NIVETIDAIKTQLP
-307 ALRALM
+307 SLRALM
-313 PGDTQLKVVMDRSPG
+313 PADTQLKLVMDRSPG
-328 IRATLN
+328 IRATLR

-341 LSVLLVVGVV
+341 LSVFLVVGVV
-351 WVFLGS
+351 WIFLRS
-357 ARSALIPSLAI
+357 ARTALIPSLAI
-368 PVAIIGAFAV
+368 PVSIIGAFAI
-378 MYLYGFSLNNISLMA
+378 MYLYGFSLNNLSLMA
-393 LIVAA
+393 LIIAA

-411 IKRHIERGLSPF
+411 IKRHIERGLSPY
-423 QAAIQG
+423 QAAIRGAQ
-429 TREVGFTLL
+429 EVGFTLL
-438 AMNITLVVVFISI
+438 AMNITLVVIFVAI
-451 LLMGGVVEKLFRE
+451 LLMGGIVEKLFRE

-472 MIISLAVSLSLTPAL
+472 MLISLVISLSLTPSL
-487 CAQLLKAEPKKEF
+487 CAQLLKPQAQQDKTAGVF
-500 KPNIF
+500 V
-505 DDIKQAYS
+505 DIKHAYGI
-513 VALSW
+513 ALAW
-518 ALLHSRIVMLI
+518 ALQHSRLVILM

-539 LYIAIPKTMLPEQD
+539 LYVAIPKTMLPDQD
-553 TGQMTGFIRGD
+553 TGQMTGWIRGD

-571 MQPKIQQFR
+571 MQPKIEQFR

-597 GGNGVSNAWIRI
+597 GGNGVSNAWMRI

-624 VDRLRRKMPS
+624 VDRLRRQMPS
-634 IPGAILMINSDQDI
+634 IPGAMLMIGSDQDI
-648 RLSSPFSRSE
+648 RLNSPFSRSE
-658 QELMLLA
+658 QELLLLA
-665 DDLKL
+665 DDLKK
-670 LHNWAAKITT
+670 LHRWAAKLTT

-702 VLTIDREAAQR
+702 VLNIDREAAQR
-713 LGVNMNAVASMLNNS
+713 LGVDMATVATLLNNS
-728 FSQRQVSTMYDE
+728 FSQRQVSTMYDD

-763 LQVITSDGK
+763 IQVITRDGT

-791 RHSNQFAS
+791 RHTNQFAS
-799 ESIGYGVAEN
+799 ENIGYGVAEGF
-809 YTEEQA
+809 THEQA
-815 RAAIET
+815 RAAIEAQL
-821 KIAELMVPNEV
+821 AEIMMPTDI
-832 YLAPAGSSR
+832 YLAPAGTLR

-850 MAQDPAVLIGCV
+850 LAQDPVVLIACV

-905 SLIAMLGLFLLIGI
+905 SLISMLGLFLLIGI

-925 LMIDFALELERKEG
+925 LMIDFALELERREG
-939 LSSRDSIFQ
+939 LSSRDSIYQ

-969 PLILSFNEGSE
+969 PLILGSNEGSE

-1004 PVVYLYMEKVRNWGL
+1004 PVVYLYMDRLRNWGL
-1019 GRKAGQLPKADA
+1019 KKISPQNALKKSTTGN
-1031 DFLIERPDVIVDE
+1031 
-1044 GRFRL
+1044 

>member
-1 MNIAEPFINRPVASS
+1 MFIADPFIKRPVASS

-23 LLGLLAFRMLPVA
+23 LLGLLAWRMLPVA

-58 SMASTVATP
+58 SMAATVATP

-103 SAARDVQAALNSA
+103 SAARDVQAALNAA

-121 AGMPGNPSYRKISPS
+121 AGMPGNPGYRKISPS
-136 QAPIMAI
+136 QAPIMAL
-143 ALSSPNLSPSALYD
+143 ALSSPNLSPAALYD
-157 AASTILAQ
+157 SAATILAQ
-165 KLSQIHGVGQV
+165 KLSQIKGVGQV

-188 QLNPNALANYNI
+188 QLNPNALANYGI

-210 NANVL
+210 NANVM
-215 RPIGTLE
+215 RPIGMLE
-222 ESDTR
+222 ENDTR

-247 RYREDGG
+247 RYGDEGG

-313 PGDTQLKVVMDRSPG
+313 PADTQLKVVMDRSPG
-328 IRATLN
+328 IRATLK
-334 EAQITLM
+334 EAQITLV

-378 MYLYGFSLNNISLMA
+378 MYLYGFSLNNLSLMA

-487 CAQLLKAEPKKEF
+487 CAQLLKAEPKKEH
-500 KPNIF
+500 KPGIF
-505 DDIKQAYS
+505 DDIKHGYS
-513 VALSW
+513 IALDW
-518 ALLHSRIVMLI
+518 ALRHSRIVLLI
-529 LAAVIGVNIY
+529 LAGVIGINIY
-539 LYIAIPKTMLPEQD
+539 LYVAIPKTMLPEQD
-553 TGQMTGFIRGD
+553 TGQMTGWIRGD

-580 QLLLSDPAI
+580 QLLLADPAV

-597 GGNGVSNAWIRI
+597 GGNGVSNAWMRI
-609 SLKPMAERGVSVDEV
+609 SLKPMAERGVSVHEV
-624 VDRLRRKMPS
+624 VDRLRRQMPS
-634 IPGAILMINSDQDI
+634 IPGAMLMIGPDQDI

-670 LHNWAAKITT
+670 LHKWAAKITT

-728 FSQRQVSTMYDE
+728 FSQRQVSTMFDE

-763 LQVITSDGK
+763 LQVITNDGK

-780 SFGYGLAEDRV
+780 SFNYGLAEDRV

-815 RAAIET
+815 RAAIEN
-821 KIAELMVPNEV
+821 KIAELMVPKEV

-850 MAQDPAVLIGCV
+850 MAQDPAVLIACV

-1019 GRKAGQLPKADA
+1019 AIRHISETKEKQASTSHNL
-1031 DFLIERPDVIVDE
+1031 
-1044 GRFRL
+1044 

>member
-1 MNIAEPFINRPVASS
+1 MNIAEPFIKRPVAAS
-16 LLAVGIV
+16 LLALAIV
-23 LLGLLAFRMLPVA
+23 LLGLLSWRMLPVA

-42 FPAVQIYA
+42 FPAIQVYA

-58 SMASTVATP
+58 SMAATVATP

-103 SAARDVQAALNSA
+103 SAARDVQAALNAA

-121 AGMPGNPSYRKISPS
+121 AGMPGNPGYRKISPS
-136 QAPIMAI
+136 QAPIMAL
-143 ALSSPNLSPSALYD
+143 ALSSPNLAPSALYD

-165 KLSQIHGVGQV
+165 KLAQIKGVGQV

-188 QLNPNALANYNI
+188 QLNPNALANYGI
-200 ALDEVRNAVA
+200 ALDEVRNAIS

-215 RPIGTLE
+215 RPLGVLE
-222 ESDTR
+222 EDDTR
-227 WQVHTNESLRSAKDY
+227 WQVRTNESLRSAADY
-242 QTLVI
+242 SNLVI
-247 RYREDGG
+247 RYGDAGP
-254 VVRLQDVAT
+254 VRLQDVAT
-263 VTDSVENRYT
+263 LSDSTENRYT

-278 QSSAV
+278 RSSAV

-313 PGDTQLKVVMDRSPG
+313 PGDTELKVVMDRSPG
-328 IRATLN
+328 IRATLK
-334 EAQITLM
+334 EAEITLS
-341 LSVLLVVGVV
+341 LAVLLVVAVV
-351 WVFLGS
+351 WMFLGS

-368 PVAIIGAFAV
+368 PVAIIGAFVV
-378 MYLYGFSLNNISLMA
+378 MYLYGFSLNNLSLMA

-411 IKRHIERGLSPF
+411 IKRHIERGLPPM
-423 QAAIQG
+423 QAAVLG
-429 TREVGFTLL
+429 AREVGFTLL
-438 AMNITLVVVFISI
+438 AMNITLVVIFVSI
-451 LLMGGVVEKLFRE
+451 LIMGGVVEKLFRE

-472 MIISLAVSLSLTPAL
+472 MLISLLVSLSLTPAL
-487 CAQLLKAEPKKEF
+487 CAQLLKKSPTQAEGTRL
-500 KPNIF
+500 F
-505 DDIKQAYS
+505 DEIKQGYGI
-513 VALSW
+513 ALAW
-518 ALLHSRIVMLI
+518 ALRHSRVVMLL
-529 LAAVIGVNIY
+529 LAGVIGVNIY
-539 LYIAIPKTMLPEQD
+539 LYVDIPKTMLPEQD
-553 TGQMTGFIRGD
+553 TGQVTAWIRGD

-571 MQPKIQQFR
+571 MQPKIQEFR
-580 QLLLSDPAI
+580 KVLLADPAV

-597 GGNGVSNAWIRI
+597 GGNGVSNAWVRV
-609 SLKPMAERGVSVDEV
+609 SLKPMAERGVSVHEV
-624 VDRLRRKMPS
+624 VDRIRREIPS
-634 IPGAILMINSDQDI
+634 IPGAMMMIGPDQDI
-648 RLSSPFSRSE
+648 RLSSPFSRSQHE
-658 QELMLLA
+658 ILLLS

-670 LHNWAAKITT
+670 MFKWAAKITT
-680 AMEKMPELT
+680 AMESMPEVT
-689 EIDGVKE
+689 EVDGVKE

-702 VLTIDREAAQR
+702 VLTIDRETAQR
-713 LGVNMNAVASMLNNS
+713 LGVDMATVATLLNNS
-728 FSQRQVSTMYDE
+728 FSQRQVSTMYDR

-753 YTATPAVLEQ
+753 YTASPKVLEQ
-763 LQVITSDGK
+763 LQVITRDGK

-780 SFGYGLAEDRV
+780 SFDYGLAEDRV
-791 RHSNQFAS
+791 RHTNQFAS
-799 ESIGYGVAEN
+799 ESIGYAVAEGF
-809 YTEEQA
+809 TPEQA
-815 RAAIET
+815 RLAIEQ
-821 KIAELMVPNEV
+821 KLADLMVPKEV
-832 YLAPAGSSR
+832 YLASAGTSR

-850 MAQDPAVLIGCV
+850 MAQDPAILIACV

-948 AALLRLRP
+948 AAMMRLRP

-969 PLILSFNEGSE
+969 PLILGSNEGSE

-1004 PVVYLYMEKVRNWGL
+1004 PVVYLYMEKLRNWGL
-1019 GRKAGQLPKADA
+1019 GHKPQPAGATPAKATD
-1031 DFLIERPDVIVDE
+1031 
-1044 GRFRL
+1044 

>member
-1 MNIAEPFINRPVASS
+1 MTIAEPFIKRPVASS
-16 LLAVGIV
+16 LVAIGIV
-23 LLGLLAFRMLPVA
+23 LLGLLSWRMLPVA

-42 FPAVQIYA
+42 FPAVQIFA
-50 GLPGASPE
+50 SLPGASPE

-103 SAARDVQAALNSA
+103 SAARDVQAALNAA

-121 AGMPGNPSYRKISPS
+121 AGMPGNPGYRKISPS
-136 QAPIMAI
+136 QAPIMAL

-165 KLSQIHGVGQV
+165 KLSQIKGVGQV

-188 QLNPNALANYNI
+188 QLNPNALASYGI
-200 ALDEVRNAVA
+200 ALDEVRNAIG
-210 NANVL
+210 NANVQ
-215 RPIGTLE
+215 RPLGILE
-222 ESDTR
+222 ENDSR
-227 WQVHTNESLRSAKDY
+227 WQVYTSETLRTAADY
-242 QTLVI
+242 RDL
-247 RYREDGG
+247 
-254 VVRLQDVAT
+254 VVRYGDAGPVRLRDVAT
-263 VTDSVENRYT
+263 VSDSVENRYT

-328 IRATLN
+328 IRATLR
-334 EAQITLM
+334 EAQITLAIA
-341 LSVLLVVGVV
+341 VLLVVGVV
-351 WVFLGS
+351 WMFLRS
-357 ARSALIPSLAI
+357 AQSALIPSLAI
-368 PVAIIGAFAV
+368 PVAIIGSFSV
-378 MYLYGFSLNNISLMA
+378 MYLWGFSLNNLSLMA

-411 IKRHIERGLSPF
+411 IKRHIEKGMSPF
-423 QAAIQG
+423 EAAIQG
-429 TREVGFTLL
+429 AREVGFTLL
-438 AMNITLVVVFISI
+438 AMNLTLVVIFVSI

-472 MIISLAVSLSLTPAL
+472 MMISLAVSLSLTPAL
-487 CAQLLKAEPKKEF
+487 CGQLLRAEPKKQEAR
-500 KPNIF
+500 PGVF
-505 DDIKQAYS
+505 DDLKKGYAK
-513 VALSW
+513 ALAW
-518 ALLHSRIVMLI
+518 ALTHSRIVMLI
-529 LAAVIGVNIY
+529 LAAVIGLNIY
-539 LYIAIPKTMLPEQD
+539 LYISTPKIMLPEQD
-553 TGQMTGFIRGD
+553 TGQMTGWVRGD

-571 MQPKIQQFR
+571 MQPKIQEFR
-580 QLLLSDPAI
+580 RVLLNDPAV

-597 GGNGVSNAWIRI
+597 GGNGVSNAWMRI
-609 SLKPMAERGVSVDEV
+609 SLKPMAERGVSVMEV
-624 VDRLRRKMPS
+624 TDRIRRQLPS
-634 IPGAILMINSDQDI
+634 IPGAMLMIGPDQDI
-648 RLSSPFSRSE
+648 RLSSPFSRSQHE
-658 QELMLLA
+658 VMMLS
-665 DDLKL
+665 DDIRL
-670 LHNWAAKITT
+670 LYKWAAKLTT
-680 AMEKMPELT
+680 AMESMPEVT
-689 EIDGVKE
+689 EVDGVKE
-696 EGTQQV
+696 EGTQQI

-713 LGVNMNAVASMLNNS
+713 LGVDMTTVASLLNNS
-728 FSQRQVSTMYDE
+728 FSQRQVSTMYEE

-753 YTATPAVLEQ
+753 YTATPEVLNQ
-763 LQVITSDGK
+763 LQVITRDGH

-780 SFGYGLAEDRV
+780 SFDYGLAEDRV
-791 RHSNQFAS
+791 RHSNQFVS
-799 ESIGYGVAEN
+799 ESIGYGLAEGF
-809 YTEEQA
+809 TAEQA
-815 RAAIET
+815 RVAIEA
-821 KIAELMVPNEV
+821 KVAELMMPKEV

-841 PGWGPSTPG
+841 PGWGPSVPG
-850 MAQDPAVLIGCV
+850 LAQEPAVIILCV

-868 ILGILYESTIHPL
+868 ILGVLYESTIHPL

-897 LRLSDTPF
+897 LWLSDTPF

-925 LMIDFALELERKEG
+925 LMIDFALELERNEG
-939 LSSRDSIFQ
+939 MSSRDSIYQ
-948 AALLRLRP
+948 AALIRFRP
-956 IMMTNLAGLLGAL
+956 ILMTNLAGLLGAV
-969 PLILSFNEGSE
+969 PLILGFHEGSE

-1004 PVVYLYMEKVRNWGL
+1004 PVVYLYMEKLRNWGL
-1019 GRKAGQLPKADA
+1019 RKRGLQPLTQSH
-1031 DFLIERPDVIVDE
+1031 
-1044 GRFRL
+1044 

>member
-1 MNIAEPFINRPVASS
+1 MNIAEPFIKRPVAAS
-16 LLAVGIV
+16 LLAVAIV
-23 LLGLLAFRMLPVA
+23 LLGLLSWRLLPVA

-42 FPAVQIYA
+42 FPAIQVYA
-50 GLPGASPE
+50 SLPGASPE
-58 SMASTVATP
+58 SIASTVATP

-72 GSIPGVTAINSNS
+72 GSIPGVTGINSNS
-85 TQGST
+85 TQGFT
-90 FIWVEFTLDRDLD
+90 NIWVEFTLDRNLD
-103 SAARDVQAALNSA
+103 SAARDVQAALNAA

-121 AGMPGNPSYRKISPS
+121 AGMPGNPGYRKISPS
-136 QAPIMAI
+136 QAPIMAL
-143 ALSSPNLSPSALYD
+143 ALSSPNLAPSALYD
-157 AASTILAQ
+157 AASTVLAQ
-165 KLSQIHGVGQV
+165 KLAQIKGVGQV

-188 QLNPNALANYNI
+188 QLNPNALANYGI
-200 ALDEVRNAVA
+200 ALDEVRSAIST
-210 NANVL
+210 ANVL
-215 RPIGTLE
+215 RPLGLLE
-222 ESDTR
+222 EDDTR
-227 WQVHTNESLRSAKDY
+227 WQVRTNESLRSAADY
-242 QTLVI
+242 QNLVI
-247 RYREDGG
+247 RYGDAGP
-254 VVRLQDVAT
+254 VRLQDVAT
-263 VTDSVENRYT
+263 VSDSTENRYT

-278 QSSAV
+278 HSSAV

-328 IRATLN
+328 IRATLK
-334 EAQITLM
+334 EAQITLA
-341 LSVLLVVGVV
+341 LAVLLVVAVV
-351 WVFLGS
+351 WMFLGS

-368 PVAIIGAFAV
+368 PVAIIGAFVV
-378 MYLYGFSLNNISLMA
+378 MYLYGFSLNNLSLMA

-411 IKRHIERGLSPF
+411 IKRHIERGLAPME
-423 QAAIQG
+423 AAILG
-429 TREVGFTLL
+429 AREVGFTLL
-438 AMNITLVVVFISI
+438 AMNITLVVIFVSI

-472 MIISLAVSLSLTPAL
+472 MLISLLVSLSLTPAL
-487 CAQLLKAEPKKEF
+487 CAQLLKKAPKKSAR
-500 KPNIF
+500 PGTF
-505 DDIKQAYS
+505 DEIKQGYGI
-513 VALSW
+513 ALNW
-518 ALLHSRIVMLI
+518 ALRHSRIVMLL

-539 LYIAIPKTMLPEQD
+539 LYVAIPKTMLPEQD
-553 TGQMTGFIRGD
+553 TGQMTAWVRGD

-571 MQPKIQQFR
+571 MQPKIQEFR
-580 QLLLSDPAI
+580 KLLLTDPAV

-597 GGNGVSNAWIRI
+597 GGNGVSNAWMRV
-609 SLKPMAERGVSVDEV
+609 SLKPMAERGVSVQEV
-624 VDRLRRKMPS
+624 VDRIRRQIPS
-634 IPGAILMINSDQDI
+634 IPGAMMMIGPDQDI

-658 QELMLLA
+658 QELLLLA

-670 LHNWAAKITT
+670 MSKWAAKITT
-680 AMEKMPELT
+680 AMQDMPEVT
-689 EIDGVKE
+689 EVDGVKE

-702 VLTIDREAAQR
+702 VLTIDRETAQR
-713 LGVNMNAVASMLNNS
+713 LGVDMATVATLLNNS
-728 FSQRQVSTMYDE
+728 FSQRQVSTMYDR

-763 LQVITSDGK
+763 LQVITRDGE

-780 SFGYGLAEDRV
+780 SFDYGLAEDRV
-791 RHSNQFAS
+791 RHTNQFAS
-799 ESIGYGVAEN
+799 ESIGYGVAEGF
-809 YTEEQA
+809 TEEQA
-815 RAAIET
+815 RIAIEQ
-821 KIAELMVPNEV
+821 KIGELMVPKEV
-832 YLAPAGSSR
+832 YLATAGTSR

-850 MAQDPAVLIGCV
+850 MAQEPAVLIACV

-948 AALLRLRP
+948 AAMMRLRP

-969 PLILSFNEGSE
+969 PLILGSNEGSE

-1019 GRKAGQLPKADA
+1019 QRKTATAIPASTSTQVSAD
-1031 DFLIERPDVIVDE
+1031 
-1044 GRFRL
+1044 

>member
-1 MNIAEPFINRPVASS
+1 M
-16 LLAVGIV
+16 
-23 LLGLLAFRMLPVA
+23 
-36 PLPQVD
+36 
-42 FPAVQIYA
+42 
-50 GLPGASPE
+50 
-58 SMASTVATP
+58 
-67 LERAL
+67 
-72 GSIPGVTAINSNS
+72 
-85 TQGST
+85 
-90 FIWVEFTLDRDLD
+90 
-103 SAARDVQAALNSA
+103 
-116 RGQLP
+116 
-121 AGMPGNPSYRKISPS
+121 
-136 QAPIMAI
+136 
-143 ALSSPNLSPSALYD
+143 
-157 AASTILAQ
+157 
-165 KLSQIHGVGQV
+165 
-176 GIDGA
+176 
-181 SLPAVRI
+181 
-188 QLNPNALANYNI
+188 
-200 ALDEVRNAVA
+200 
-210 NANVL
+210 
-215 RPIGTLE
+215 
-222 ESDTR
+222 
-227 WQVHTNESLRSAKDY
+227 
-242 QTLVI
+242 
-247 RYREDGG
+247 
-254 VVRLQDVAT
+254 
-263 VTDSVENRYT
+263 
-273 DGFHN
+273 
-278 QSSAV
+278 
-283 TLTVSRQTGA
+283 
-293 NIVETIDAINAQLP
+293 
-307 ALRALM
+307 
-313 PGDTQLKVVMDRSPG
+313 
-328 IRATLN
+328 
-334 EAQITLM
+334 
-341 LSVLLVVGVV
+341 
-351 WVFLGS
+351 
-357 ARSALIPSLAI
+357 
-368 PVAIIGAFAV
+368 
-378 MYLYGFSLNNISLMA
+378 
-393 LIVAA
+393 
-398 GLVVDDAIVVLEN
+398 
-411 IKRHIERGLSPF
+411 
-423 QAAIQG
+423 
-429 TREVGFTLL
+429 
-438 AMNITLVVVFISI
+438 
-451 LLMGGVVEKLFRE
+451 
-464 FSITLAAA
+464 
-472 MIISLAVSLSLTPAL
+472 
-487 CAQLLKAEPKKEF
+487 
-500 KPNIF
+500 
-505 DDIKQAYS
+505 
-513 VALSW
+513 
-518 ALLHSRIVMLI
+518 
-529 LAAVIGVNIY
+529 
-539 LYIAIPKTMLPEQD
+539 
-553 TGQMTGFIRGD
+553 
-564 DGFSFQL
+564 
-571 MQPKIQQFR
+571 
-580 QLLLSDPAI
+580 
-589 EDVFGASG
+589 
-597 GGNGVSNAWIRI
+597 RI
-609 SLKPMAERGVSVDEV
+609 SLKPMAERGVSVHEV
-624 VDRLRRKMPS
+624 VDRLRRQMPS
-634 IPGAILMINSDQDI
+634 IPGAMLMIGPDQDI

-670 LHNWAAKITT
+670 LHKWAAKITT

-728 FSQRQVSTMYDE
+728 FSQRQVSTMFDE

-763 LQVITSDGK
+763 LQVITNDGK

-780 SFGYGLAEDRV
+780 SFNYGLAEDRV

-850 MAQDPAVLIGCV
+850 MAQDPAVLIACV

-1019 GRKAGQLPKADA
+1019 GKKVRRANQAVAPN
-1031 DFLIERPDVIVDE
+1031 
-1044 GRFRL
+1044 

>member
-1 MNIAEPFINRPVASS
+1 MNIAEPFIKRPVAAS
-16 LLAVGIV
+16 LLAVAIV
-23 LLGLLAFRMLPVA
+23 LLGLLSWRLLPVA

-42 FPAVQIYA
+42 FPAIQVYA
-50 GLPGASPE
+50 SLPGASPE

-90 FIWVEFTLDRDLD
+90 NIWVEFTLDRNLD
-103 SAARDVQAALNSA
+103 SAARDVQAALNAA

-121 AGMPGNPSYRKISPS
+121 AGMPGNPGYRKISPS
-136 QAPIMAI
+136 QAPIMAL
-143 ALSSPNLSPSALYD
+143 ALSSPNLAPSALYD
-157 AASTILAQ
+157 AASTVLAQ
-165 KLSQIHGVGQV
+165 KLAQIKGVGQV

-188 QLNPNALANYNI
+188 QLNPNALANYGI
-200 ALDEVRNAVA
+200 ALDEVRNAIS

-215 RPIGTLE
+215 RPLGLLE
-222 ESDTR
+222 ENDTR
-227 WQVHTNESLRSAKDY
+227 WQVRTNESLRHAADY
-242 QTLVI
+242 QNLVI
-247 RYREDGG
+247 RYGDSGP
-254 VVRLQDVAT
+254 VRLQDVAT
-263 VTDSVENRYT
+263 VSDSVENRYT

-278 QSSAV
+278 HSSAV

-293 NIVETIDAINAQLP
+293 NIVATIDAINAQLP

-328 IRATLN
+328 IRATLK
-334 EAQITLM
+334 EAQITLA
-341 LSVLLVVGVV
+341 LAVLLVVGVV
-351 WVFLGS
+351 WMFLGS

-368 PVAIIGAFAV
+368 PVAIIGAFVV
-378 MYLYGFSLNNISLMA
+378 MYLYGFSLNNLSLMA

-411 IKRHIERGLSPF
+411 IKRHIERGLSPLE
-423 QAAIQG
+423 ASILGA
-429 TREVGFTLL
+429 REVGFTLL
-438 AMNITLVVVFISI
+438 AMNITLVVIFVSI

-472 MIISLAVSLSLTPAL
+472 MLISLLVSLSLTPAL
-487 CAQLLKAEPKKEF
+487 CAQLLKNAPEKTGSPGV
-500 KPNIF
+500 F
-505 DDIKQAYS
+505 DEIKQGYGA
-513 VALSW
+513 ALNW
-518 ALLHSRIVMLI
+518 ALRHSRVVMLL
-529 LAAVIGVNIY
+529 LAAVIGVNVY
-539 LYIAIPKTMLPEQD
+539 LYVAIPKTMLPEQD
-553 TGQMTGFIRGD
+553 TGQMNGFIRGD

-571 MQPKIQQFR
+571 MQPKIQEFR
-580 QLLLSDPAI
+580 KLLLTDPAI

-609 SLKPMAERGVSVDEV
+609 SLKPMAERGVSVHEV
-624 VDRLRRKMPS
+624 VDRLRRQMPS
-634 IPGAILMINSDQDI
+634 IPGAIMMIGPDQDI

-658 QELMLLA
+658 QELLLLS

-670 LHNWAAKITT
+670 ISKWAAKITT
-680 AMEKMPELT
+680 AMESMPEVT
-689 EIDGVKE
+689 EVDGVKE

-702 VLTIDREAAQR
+702 VLTIDRETAQR
-713 LGVNMNAVASMLNNS
+713 LGVDMATVATLLNNS
-728 FSQRQVSTMYDE
+728 FSQRQVSTMYDR

-763 LQVITSDGK
+763 LQVITRDGQ

-780 SFGYGLAEDRV
+780 SFDYGLAEDRV
-791 RHSNQFAS
+791 RHTNQFAS
-799 ESIGYGVAEN
+799 ESIGYGVAEGF
-809 YTEEQA
+809 TDEQA
-815 RAAIET
+815 RLAIEQ
-821 KIAELMVPNEV
+821 KLGELMVPKEV
-832 YLAPAGSSR
+832 YLATAGTSR

-850 MAQDPAVLIGCV
+850 MAQEPAVLIACV

-939 LSSRDSIFQ
+939 LSSRDSIYQ
-948 AALLRLRP
+948 AAMLRLRP

-969 PLILSFNEGSE
+969 PLILGSNEGSE

-985 GITIIGGLAVSQLL
+985 GITIIGGLAVSQFL

-1004 PVVYLYMEKVRNWGL
+1004 PVVYLYMEKLRNWGL
-1019 GRKAGQLPKADA
+1019 NKKRQQAALAQADQNR
-1031 DFLIERPDVIVDE
+1031 I
-1044 GRFRL
+1044 

>member
-1 MNIAEPFINRPVASS
+1 MNLAEPFIKRPVASS
-16 LLAVGIV
+16 LLAIGIV
-23 LLGLLAFRMLPVA
+23 LLGLLAWRMLPVA

-58 SMASTVATP
+58 SMAATVATP

-103 SAARDVQAALNSA
+103 SAVRDVQAALNAA

-136 QAPIMAI
+136 QAPIMAL

-165 KLSQIHGVGQV
+165 KLAQVKGVGQV

-188 QLNPNALANYNI
+188 QLNPNALANYGI
-200 ALDEVRNAVA
+200 ALDEVRNAIS
-210 NANVL
+210 NANVQ
-215 RPIGTLE
+215 RPLGILE
-222 ESDTR
+222 EDDIR
-227 WQVHTNESLRSAKDY
+227 WQVRTNESLRTAKDY
-242 QTLVI
+242 QELVI
-247 RYREDGG
+247 RYADNGG
-254 VVRLQDVAT
+254 LVRLQDVAT
-263 VTDSVENRYT
+263 VSDSVENRYT

-283 TLTVSRQTGA
+283 TLTVARQTGA

-313 PGDTQLKVVMDRSPG
+313 PADTQLKVVMDRSPG
-328 IRATLN
+328 IRATLK

-357 ARSALIPSLAI
+357 ARSALIPSLSI
-368 PVAIIGAFAV
+368 PVALIGAFAV
-378 MYLYGFSLNNISLMA
+378 MYLYGFSLNNLSLMA

-411 IKRHIERGLSPF
+411 IKRHIERGASPF
-423 QAAIQG
+423 RAAIEG

-451 LLMGGVVEKLFRE
+451 LLMGGIVEKLFRE

-487 CAQLLKAEPKKEF
+487 CAQLLRKEPKKAE
-500 KPNIF
+500 KTGIF
-505 DDIKQAYS
+505 EDIKHAYS
-513 VALSW
+513 IALSW
-518 ALLHSRIVMLI
+518 ALRHSRIVMLL
-529 LAAVIGVNIY
+529 LAGVIGLNIY

-553 TGQMTGFIRGD
+553 TGQMTAFIRGD
-564 DGFSFQL
+564 DGFSFQI

-580 QLLLSDPAI
+580 QVLLADPAI
-589 EDVFGASG
+589 EDVFGATG
-597 GGNGVSNAWIRI
+597 GGTGISNAWMRI
-609 SLKPMAERGVSVDEV
+609 SLKPMAERGVSVQEV
-624 VDRLRRKMPS
+624 TDRLRRQIPS
-634 IPGAILMINSDQDI
+634 IPGAMMMVGPDQDI

-670 LHNWAAKITT
+670 LHKWAAKITT
-680 AMEKMPELT
+680 AMQTMPELT

-713 LGVNMNAVASMLNNS
+713 LGVNMNTVASMLNNS
-728 FSQRQVSTMYDE
+728 FSQRQVSTMYEE

-753 YTATPAVLEQ
+753 FTASPAVLEQ
-763 LQVITSDGK
+763 LQVITNQGK
-772 RVPLSTFS
+772 RVPLSTFA

-815 RAAIET
+815 RAAIEA
-821 KIAELMVPNEV
+821 KIAELMVPKDV
-832 YLAPAGSSR
+832 YLAPPGSSR

-850 MAQDPAVLIGCV
+850 LAQDPAVLIACV

-939 LSSRDSIFQ
+939 LSSRDSIYQ

-1019 GRKAGQLPKADA
+1019 GNNNEKTIQT
-1031 DFLIERPDVIVDE
+1031 EH
-1044 GRFRL
+1044 

>member
-1 MNIAEPFINRPVASS
+1 M
-16 LLAVGIV
+16 
-23 LLGLLAFRMLPVA
+23 
-36 PLPQVD
+36 
-42 FPAVQIYA
+42 PA
-50 GLPGASPE
+50 
-58 SMASTVATP
+58 
-67 LERAL
+67 
-72 GSIPGVTAINSNS
+72 
-85 TQGST
+85 
-90 FIWVEFTLDRDLD
+90 
-103 SAARDVQAALNSA
+103 
-116 RGQLP
+116 
-121 AGMPGNPSYRKISPS
+121 
-136 QAPIMAI
+136 
-143 ALSSPNLSPSALYD
+143 
-157 AASTILAQ
+157 
-165 KLSQIHGVGQV
+165 
-176 GIDGA
+176 
-181 SLPAVRI
+181 
-188 QLNPNALANYNI
+188 
-200 ALDEVRNAVA
+200 
-210 NANVL
+210 
-215 RPIGTLE
+215 
-222 ESDTR
+222 
-227 WQVHTNESLRSAKDY
+227 
-242 QTLVI
+242 
-247 RYREDGG
+247 
-254 VVRLQDVAT
+254 
-263 VTDSVENRYT
+263 
-273 DGFHN
+273 
-278 QSSAV
+278 
-283 TLTVSRQTGA
+283 
-293 NIVETIDAINAQLP
+293 
-307 ALRALM
+307 
-313 PGDTQLKVVMDRSPG
+313 DTQLKVVMDRSPG
-328 IRATLN
+328 IRATLK
-334 EAQITLM
+334 EAQITLV

-378 MYLYGFSLNNISLMA
+378 MYLYGFSLNNLSLMA

-487 CAQLLKAEPKKEF
+487 CAQLLKAEPKKEH
-500 KPNIF
+500 KPGIF
-505 DDIKQAYS
+505 DDIKHGYS
-513 VALSW
+513 IALDW
-518 ALLHSRIVMLI
+518 ALRHSRIVLLI
-529 LAAVIGVNIY
+529 LAGVIGINIY
-539 LYIAIPKTMLPEQD
+539 LYVAIPKTMLPEQD
-553 TGQMTGFIRGD
+553 TGQMTGWIRGD

-580 QLLLSDPAI
+580 QLLLADPAV

-597 GGNGVSNAWIRI
+597 GGNGVSNAWMRI
-609 SLKPMAERGVSVDEV
+609 SLKPMAERGVSVHEV
-624 VDRLRRKMPS
+624 VDRLRRQMPS
-634 IPGAILMINSDQDI
+634 IPGAMLMIGPDQDI

-670 LHNWAAKITT
+670 LHKWAAKITT

-728 FSQRQVSTMYDE
+728 FSQRQVSTMFDE

-763 LQVITSDGK
+763 LQVITNDGK

-780 SFGYGLAEDRV
+780 SFNYGLAEDRV

-815 RAAIET
+815 RAAIEN
-821 KIAELMVPNEV
+821 KIAELMVPKEV

-850 MAQDPAVLIGCV
+850 MAQDPAVLIACV

-1019 GRKAGQLPKADA
+1019 AIRHISETKEKQASTSHNL
-1031 DFLIERPDVIVDE
+1031 
-1044 GRFRL
+1044 